1 MVSPPSPA
9 APAPADRQ
17 VSGLLVLLLAL
28 LLAWVAW
35 QAPPRPGAEDP
46 VRLLAGGDGPLPAV
60 IHGRLLSDLQRFG
73 PSGAAGCRGQLE
85 TSGGRVELAFGRCP
99 SLQEGWE
106 LRLEGQLRRL
116 RPSPHP
122 LLAGPAER
130 LERQRIWCRLQV
142 EQLRV
147 LERPATPIADLRRR
161 IAGRLIAAAG
171 PERGGLLAALVL
183 GSAVV
188 PLPQA
193 LREAFRAAGL
203 SHALAASGFHL
214 SVLLG
219 FVTLVGRPLGRWLR
233 LLLAVAAILL
243 FLLLAGPQPSV
254 LRACLM
260 GAIGVLLL
268 ECGRRGRPL
277 ALLGLTAALMLLLR
291 PDWWRDVGFQLSVA
305 ATAGLLVTAR
315 PLEEWLQKHWP
326 GGSQLDA
333 AGGGDPGA
341 GDPERGEA
349 RAGDTEAK
357 RPARHGWRW
366 LAGVLPAALA
376 VPLAATLWTLPLQLL
391 HFGALPLYA
400 VPANMAAS
408 PLLTP
413 LTLGAMA
420 LALVVLLAPPL
431 LPLLLP
437 PIDLLAR
444 LLLLLANA
452 FAALPLAQW
461 QTGKPLPLLVL
472 LLALAMLG
480 LLWPDLKRRWRRRA
494 AALLAL
500 VVAAHFWLLLG
511 DQLLLVHQ
519 GYGAGSG
526 RDLLLARHRGRA
538 ALITNRA
545 DPYSCQQAR
554 QLASALG
561 VARLDW
567 ALLLDPVA
575 PAEPACWRRQA
586 GLVLAYGEEAAPLLA
601 GQRLASPGLAVQA
614 LSMDSHAL
622 ELQLG
627 RRRWLLLP
635 DRQALW
641 AWQASRRPVPEGVW
655 LGFLPPASQRSQ
667 LFQPPPRQVW
677 LSGAPPRRQHLPA
690 HWRSSG
696 ASGSLQADAA

>member
-1 MVSPPSPA
+1 MASTLFCSSS
-9 APAPADRQ
+9 PAPASPPPPVDWRA
-17 VSGLLVLLLAL
+17 SGLLALLLAL
-28 LLAWVAW
+28 LIAWVAW
-35 QAPPRPGAEDP
+35 QAPARPGDQDP
-46 VRLLAGGDGPLPAV
+46 VRLLAGGEGPLPAV

-73 PSGAAGCRGQLE
+73 PGGADGCRGQLE
-85 TSGGRVELAFGRCP
+85 TSGGRLELAFDHCP

-147 LERPATPIADLRRR
+147 LERPPTPIADLRRR

-219 FVTLVGRPLGRWLR
+219 FVTLVGRPLGRLVR

-260 GAIGVLLL
+260 GAIGVVLL

-291 PDWWRDVGFQLSVA
+291 PDWWSDVGFQLSLA

-326 GGSQLDA
+326 G
-333 AGGGDPGA
+333 AGGA
-341 GDPERGEA
+341 GG
-349 RAGDTEAK
+349 
-357 RPARHGWRW
+357 RW
-366 LAGVLPAALA
+366 LAAVLPAALA

-391 HFGALPLYA
+391 HFGALPLWA

-444 LLLLLANA
+444 LLLLVANA
-452 FAALPLAQW
+452 FAALPMAQW

-500 VVAAHFWLLLG
+500 VVAVHLWLLLG

-519 GYGAGSG
+519 GFGAGSG

-538 ALITNRA
+538 ALVSNRA
-545 DPYSCQQAR
+545 DPSSCHQAR
-554 QLASALG
+554 QLAAALG

-575 PAEPACWRRQA
+575 PADPACWRRQA
-586 GLVLAYGEEAAPLLA
+586 GLVLAYGEDTAPLLA

-641 AWQASRRPVPEGVW
+641 AWQASRRPVPEAVW
-655 LGFLPPASQRSQ
+655 LGFLPPASQRSR

-677 LSGAPPRRQHLPA
+677 LSGAPPRRQRLPA

-696 ASGSLQADAA
+696 LSGFLQGDAA